1 MLDKKQIQ
9 AIFLFEFKMDCKATE
24 TTGNINN
31 AFGQELLM
39 NIQCIGCSRN
49 FAKDMR
55 IWKNGQLNKSQRKCI
70 ISHIDPQKRKEGK
83 ITQAFKIQ

>member
-1 MLDKKQIQ
+1 MLDKKQVR
-9 AIFLFEFKMDCKATE
+9 AIFLFKFKMGRKAVD

-31 AFGQELLM
+31 AFGQELLT

-55 IWKNGQLNKSQRKCI
+55 VWKMKSAVAGHWKLT
-70 ISHIDPQKRKEGK
+70 
-83 ITQAFKIQ
+83 ITN

>member
-1 MLDKKQIQ
+1 MGR
-9 AIFLFEFKMDCKATE
+9 KAAE

-31 AFGQELLM
+31 AFGQELT

-55 IWKNGQLNKSQRKCI
+55 VWKMKSLVAG
-70 ISHIDPQKRKEGK
+70 HQKLT
-83 ITQAFKIQ
+83 ITN

>member
-1 MLDKKQIQ
+1 MGCE
-9 AIFLFEFKMDCKATE
+9 AVE

-55 IWKNGQLNKSQRKCI
+55 IWKMKSI
-70 ISHIDPQKRKEGK
+70 VAGHQKLT
-83 ITQAFKIQ
+83 ITN